1 VGPALDKA
9 GEADSAFGALKERVE
24 QDAVAMG
31 MDEPPWALHEF
42 VPPMSTV
49 IHGRALQGI
58 TGGLFLFDWQE
69 QAPGSAYLG
78 NAVYPG
84 IRIPQDC
91 SPSDVAVREKDF
103 EEFFRR
109 AESSA
114 EAKDMQARL
123 RQRGAS
129 QEAAIELLRTVPSQ

>member
-31 MDEPPWALHEF
+31 MDEPLWALHEF

-49 IHGRALQGI
+49 IHGRALQGN

-78 NAVYPG
+78 NAVYPD
-84 IRIPQDC
+84 RP
-91 SPSDVAVREKDF
+91 
-103 EEFFRR
+103 EEEGHRVTF
-109 AESSA
+109 SHQS
-114 EAKDMQARL
+114 
-123 RQRGAS
+123 GA
-129 QEAAIELLRTVPSQ
+129 Q